1 MRQKGIIQKKR
12 AWPFWLLL
20 IITVAVIAAEN
31 FGNFSASVPSL
42 LKDSG
47 GLPIL
52 DMRPWYTAADAYQ
65 FFDAL
70 GPAGRSDIR
79 LFYLTADIIIP
90 LSYSLFLW
98 SAISRG
104 ALYRF
109 RRFAFLGGAFDY
121 LENIAILILLS
132 RYPEHLDNLVTL
144 AACFTLLKF
153 LCCGLAII
161 LAITGFFT
169 RVFAARK
176 ERIPE
181 IS

>member
-1 MRQKGIIQKKR
+1 MRHKGIIQKKR

-20 IITVAVIAAEN
+20 IITFAVIGAEN
-31 FGNFSASVPSL
+31 FGGFSASVPSL
-42 LKDSG
+42 LKASG

-65 FFDAL
+65 LFDAL
-70 GPAGRSDIR
+70 GSAGRADNR
-79 LFYLTADIIIP
+79 LLYLTADIIIP
-90 LSYSLFLW
+90 LSYSLLLW

-109 RRFAFLGGAFDY
+109 RGLAFLGGAFDY
-121 LENIAILILLS
+121 LENIVVLILLS

-153 LCCGLAII
+153 LSCGLAIV
-161 LAITGFFT
+161 LAVTGFLIK
-169 RVFAARK
+169 VFRQSTATAF
-176 ERIPE
+176 
-181 IS
+181 S